1 LPIDFSAGVAAYK
14 AAVPRF
20 FPDVPIGRLRR
31 HYEEPRALDDYRL
44 RPAVPSHLYSTGFRS
59 EQSGAFVV
67 FIILMFACHFM
78 MLGHHHGGEDADEK
92 APNTIKTT
100 PKRTMTV
107 IQKLTEYATTTQK
120 GRR

>member
-1 LPIDFSAGVAAYK
+1 MKNHGLWMIIGCVLPFLLIYILPAFGV
-14 AAVPRF
+14 
-20 FPDVPIGRLRR
+20 
-31 HYEEPRALDDYRL
+31 
-44 RPAVPSHLYSTGFRS
+44 SS
-59 EQSGAFVV
+59 QGAFVV